1 MSTIASEIT
10 SITAA
15 IGHDEITFETGKLA
29 KQADGAVV
37 VRSGDTMVLAT
48 AQGRLEARE
57 GADFFPLTVDV
68 EERMYA
74 AGKIPG
80 GFFKREGR
88 PTEKAILTAR
98 MIDRPI
104 RPLWPKGFRNEVQV
118 ICTTLSADLITPHDI
133 LAINGASA
141 ALMISPL
148 PFLGPVGAVRIGMIE
163 GQLVVNP
170 SLPDIETSELDLIVV
185 GTKEGLT
192 MVEAGANEIPED
204 TLLEAF
210 DLAHAEIKK
219 LCELQEELRARA
231 GKPKWL
237 DPELTDELENS
248 HGERIFARI
257 HAEGLREA
265 AAEVDA
271 IVVDLCPPISIDST
285 EEDIVRETQVR
296 ASLEAILERRRL
308 EAVMA
313 PVRAQFEDEL
323 RSPDRP
329 RTGLQAAP
337 VGQAPPALRADP
349 RDFRPAVPGRAGH
362 GRRRRAVGQG
372 QPHEVLREEGRRGD
386 LQGA

>member
-1 MSTIASEIT
+1 
-10 SITAA
+10 
-15 IGHDEITFETGKLA
+15 
-29 KQADGAVV
+29 
-37 VRSGDTMVLAT
+37 
-48 AQGRLEARE
+48 
-57 GADFFPLTVDV
+57 
-68 EERMYA
+68 
-74 AGKIPG
+74 
-80 GFFKREGR
+80 
-88 PTEKAILTAR
+88 
-98 MIDRPI
+98 
-104 RPLWPKGFRNEVQV
+104 
-118 ICTTLSADLITPHDI
+118 
-133 LAINGASA
+133 
-141 ALMISPL
+141 MISPL

-285 EEDIVRETQVR
+285 EEDIVRRDAGPRQP
-296 ASLEAILERRRL
+296 EAILERRRL

-323 RSPDRP
+323 RALTDHEQDSSSSGRPSATCSSSGSSRPPTCRSRSGRP
-329 RTGLQAAP
+329 RSTARRRRSRTASRASYVKKAAEAIYSDLIRRKIAVEKRRP
-337 VGQAPPALRADP
+337 DGRGPPTRSGRSPARSGSPRGRTAPRSSPA
-349 RDFRPAVPGRAGH
+349 
-362 GRRRRAVGQG
+362 GRRRS
-372 QPHEVLREEGRRGD
+372 
-386 LQGA
+386 